1 MVSSVRRLKNEE
13 QEKQFSEELIRPCL
27 CDSTWHRKCIR
38 ELIVKTESIQC
49 PICQYQYTV
58 GYSDCLAIFNKKRP
72 NYLFY
77 MLGQEILFFV
87 SLWLFS
93 LAAWGLISW
102 WVANETVFARLSFQ
116 LIITTLSWACIILSV
131 ILFGARIKAK
141 YSFREI
147 EDIVVYD
154 RSQKQTLD
162 FDSPAILEVYFQELR
177 NYEDQPYYYKKDVQD
192 NKKRDN
198 FSIQKLGSQYRR
210 ANSNPL

>member
-1 MVSSVRRLKNEE
+1 
-13 QEKQFSEELIRPCL
+13 
-27 CDSTWHRKCIR
+27 
-38 ELIVKTESIQC
+38 
-49 PICQYQYTV
+49 
-58 GYSDCLAIFNKKRP
+58 
-72 NYLFY
+72 

-102 WVANETVFARLSFQ
+102 WVANQTVFAKLSFQ

-154 RSQKQTLD
+154 RS
-162 FDSPAILEVYFQELR
+162 
-177 NYEDQPYYYKKDVQD
+177 
-192 NKKRDN
+192 
-198 FSIQKLGSQYRR
+198 
-210 ANSNPL
+210 